1 MHDVKMS
8 EKGERQVAE
17 RASIDLIIPVFNSRQ
32 FMPGML
38 ESIERQTYK
47 DFRVIFV
54 DDGSSDGTYEWL
66 EETLKAVSFRYLLL
80 SEKNR
85 GPSAARNLGMKNAD
99 ADWIVFS
106 DSDDVLSDEYF
117 EYLYKSVESGNVQMG
132 FCRLETV
139 KPGGQPRRREREE
152 LSFEVI
158 SAAEAMKK
166 HYTNWIAPVS
176 LILNREWVAANG
188 LMFDEKCRYCEDL
201 IFITDCIDAAERVS
215 GIKNDLYINI
225 IRSTSLLRTGGTLK
239 YREGI
244 EAFERLEER
253 MKKSNTAAAAEFRCR
268 GRARFVLA
276 TFRRAAL
283 QLDSFKDFK
292 SFTKEFH
299 YENCSRQAKNL
310 SKKWQTASRLYSV
323 SKLGFYLAVRAVFS
337 D

>member
-1 MHDVKMS
+1 
-8 EKGERQVAE
+8 
-17 RASIDLIIPVFNSRQ
+17 
-32 FMPGML
+32 
-38 ESIERQTYK
+38 
-47 DFRVIFV
+47 
-54 DDGSSDGTYEWL
+54 
-66 EETLKAVSFRYLLL
+66 
-80 SEKNR
+80 
-85 GPSAARNLGMKNAD
+85 
-99 ADWIVFS
+99 
-106 DSDDVLSDEYF
+106 
-117 EYLYKSVESGNVQMG
+117 
-132 FCRLETV
+132 
-139 KPGGQPRRREREE
+139 
-152 LSFEVI
+152 
-158 SAAEAMKK
+158 MKK

-188 LMFDEKCRYCEDL
+188 LLFDEKCRYCEDL